1 MAVGAVGLYIYGLK
15 IQNTALIESNK
26 TLSDNNSKMS
36 LVNAT
41 QQITI
46 DELEKQQKN
55 TDRIAIKRSNIQQSI
70 ASSTSQS
77 KTELKVKLRD
87 SEYETDV
94 IWADELVPDVV
105 VGLLNDDTGS
115 GSANTSGENY
125 AARTVDT
132 GLRHSEVFRPDKP
145 RPDPLH
151 F

>member
-15 IQNTALIESNK
+15 IQNAALIESNK

-36 LVNAT
+36 LVNET

-46 DELEKQQKN
+46 AELEKQQKN

-105 VGLLNDDTGS
+105 VRLLSDDTRS
-115 GSANTSGENY
+115 SRANESGENY
-125 AARTVDT
+125 TARTVNT
-132 GLRHSEVFRPDKP
+132 GLRDSEVFGPDKSTP
-145 RPDPLH
+145 SKLY